1 MTSKTIATTPTA
13 LPLTAGHWTLDP
25 YHSAVGFTIR
35 HLGISKVRG
44 QFGRFEADLT
54 VGDTLGSCSVTATV
68 ALDSIDTG
76 NADRDAHVSGP
87 DMLDVAARPAMA
99 FRSTRIEGRGSDW
112 IMQGDLTIGE
122 VTRSVTFD
130 VEFGGVEDS
139 IVDGRRHA
147 GFEAKGEIRR
157 SHFDLGFALA
167 ILGDSVKIQL
177 DMQFVEPE
185 QHLQP

>member
-1 MTSKTIATTPTA
+1 MTSKTTTTIPTA
-13 LPLTAGHWTLDP
+13 LPLAAGHWTLDP
-25 YHSAVGFTIR
+25 FHSAVGFTIR

-44 QFGRFEADLT
+44 QFMRFEADLI
-54 VGDTLGSCSVTATV
+54 VGDTLDSCAVTATV
-68 ALDSIDTG
+68 ALDSVDTG
-76 NADRDAHVSGP
+76 NADRDAHLSAP
-87 DMLDVAARPAMA
+87 DMLDVANRPAMV
-99 FRSTRIEGRGSDW
+99 FRSTRIEGDGSDW
-112 IMQGDLTIGE
+112 IMEGDLTIGE

-157 SHFDLGFALA
+157 SDFGLGFAPA
-167 ILGDSVKIQL
+167 ILGDAVKIQL

-185 QHLQP
+185 

>member
-1 MTSKTIATTPTA
+1 MTSKTITTTTTA
-13 LPLTAGHWTLDP
+13 LPLPTGHWTLDP
-25 YHSAVGFTIR
+25 FHSAVGFTIR

-54 VGDTLGSCSVTATV
+54 VGDTLDGCAVAATV

-87 DMLDVAARPAMA
+87 DMLDVVNRPAMA
-99 FRSTRIEGRGSDW
+99 FRSTRIDGDGADW
-112 IMQGDLTIGE
+112 IMEGDLTIGE

-147 GFEAKGEIRR
+147 GFEARGEIRR
-157 SHFDLGFALA
+157 SDFGLGFAPA
-167 ILGDSVKIQL
+167 ILGDSIKIQL
-177 DMQFVEPE
+177 DVQFVEPG
-185 QHLQP
+185 

>member
-1 MTSKTIATTPTA
+1 MTSKTVTTIPTA
-13 LPLTAGHWTLDP
+13 LPLAAGHWTLDP
-25 YHSAVGFTIR
+25 FHSAVGFTIR

-44 QFGRFEADLT
+44 QFMRFEADLI
-54 VGDTLGSCSVTATV
+54 VGDTLDSCAVTATV
-68 ALDSIDTG
+68 ALDSVDTG
-76 NADRDAHVSGP
+76 NADRDAHLSAP
-87 DMLDVAARPAMA
+87 DMLDVANRPAMV
-99 FRSTRIEGRGSDW
+99 FRSTRIDGAGDDW
-112 IMQGDLTIGE
+112 IMAGDLTIGE

-157 SHFDLGFALA
+157 SDFGLGFAPA

-185 QHLQP
+185 